1 MFFHGLVFTPG
12 FVLLTSYVRSFPL
25 TPTSCLIHFFWIFV
39 LYTLFKTSEMDYF
52 LPYQRSPGEGYHSH
66 EQLQPS
72 TVRWWALR
80 EFRKERNTCHLA
92 VLRLRPLPTGLF
104 YTSVSFL
111 LSHIQSCHYHLSKFH
126 IYALVYCI
134 GVFVSG
140 LLHSV

>member
-72 TVRWWALR
+72 TVRWSALR

-92 VLRLRPLPTGLF
+92 VLRLQPLPTVRPEESNLRMQR
-104 YTSVSFL
+104 
-111 LSHIQSCHYHLSKFH
+111 HRMCMHAQSCLT
-126 IYALVYCI
+126 LGNPVDCT
-134 GVFVSG
+134 
-140 LLHSV
+140 L